1 MFKQCIHQLFEAQVV
16 RTPQAVAVKYGQ
28 KQLTYQE
35 LNIKANQLAHHLQKL
50 GVGAEV
56 LVGICLDRS
65 LDMIV
70 GLLGIL
76 KAGGAYLP
84 LDPTYPA
91 ERLSYMVQDAQISVL
106 VTQQKWSSLI
116 FDYSGQVICLDSH
129 KDEIANQSNAYGGQ
143 SQRNLVNTVQPN
155 NLAYVIYT
163 SGSTGKPK
171 GVMIEH
177 QSLVNFI
184 QMAIA
189 QYKIS
194 ASDAILQFTSMSFD
208 VFAEEIYPA
217 LSCGATVM
225 LRTEE
230 MVSSVA
236 SFVQQ
241 SQDWQITVWDLP
253 TAYWHL
259 IVNELAT
266 GQITLPQSL
275 RLVIIGG
282 ERALPEQVKMWLK
295 FVGKFPE
302 LINAYGPTE
311 TTVEATICSL
321 SNLKPTQLEGTE
333 IPIGKPMGDNIQVYV
348 LDQNLQQVPKET
360 IGEIYIGGAGLAQG
374 YLNRPELT
382 AEKFI
387 QNPFD
392 NSKLYKTGDL
402 GRYLP
407 DGNLEFVGRIDDQV
421 KINGFRIELSEIESV
436 LNQHSQVSQT
446 AVIVREDTPGNR
458 HLVAYVVPYQKTE
471 INCTNL
477 QSFLKNKLPSYMVP
491 TVFVSLDALPLN
503 PNGKIDR
510 QALPAPKL
518 QETFIAPRNA
528 QEEAIAKIWRQVFGL
543 EQIGVDDNFFQLG
556 GHSLIATQILSR
568 IRDVFQVELSFG
580 QLFENPTINDLV
592 KVVVQQQQ
600 LKQSSLLAKIQ
611 PILREGYL
619 PVSFAQ
625 ERVYFI
631 EQLAPSMSAYQFQES
646 LRFQGHLNT
655 SILEQSLGE
664 ILRRH
669 EIFRTTF
676 PAVEGKL
683 VQVIHPPQPVN
694 LPVIDLQSVPKSEQ
708 EAEVQRL
715 TDETVQKPFD
725 ISQLPLI
732 RWTLLKLNDQ
742 EYVLVHVEHHM
753 VHDGWSFNL
762 FLRELLTLY
771 QAFSEGKSS
780 PLAEPL
786 LQFAD
791 FAHWQRQWVLTE
803 AAQAQLDY
811 WKQKL
816 SGCPPL
822 LELPSVSEARR
833 RHRPRPVE
841 QTYQGGMLRME
852 LPLDVCE
859 ALRNMGRQEGVTL
872 FMSMFAVFV
881 TMLYRYT
888 GQEDL
893 CVGSGVANRRWRET
907 EGLIGMIVNN
917 IVLRTDVSGNPT
929 FRELLAQVRQVTL
942 EGYSNEDL
950 PFDKVVEALKPE
962 RNLSYNPLFQ
972 VMFSFHDALLPD
984 LSLPGLT
991 IKQHEA
997 LNNKSAK
1004 FDLDIVVIPRS
1015 EQRVGRNSQEAKGIE
1030 TDGITVVW
1038 EYNSDLFDAATI
1050 DRMMG
1055 QYQTLVEGIVANPDQ
1070 RISQYPLLTP
1080 EQQHQLLFDWNQT
1093 KTAYPEGK
1101 CIHQLVEEQV
1111 NKTPDAVAVVFEGQ
1125 KLTYRELNEQANQL
1139 AHYLK
1144 SLGVKPDC
1152 LVAICID
1159 RSLEMIV
1166 GLLGIL
1172 KAGGAY
1178 VPLDPAYPAE
1188 RLSDIVNDAQV
1199 PILVTMQQW
1208 ATVEA
1213 KHPLEIVCLDTQK
1226 TLISSQSRENPESKV
1241 VASNLAYIIYTSG
1254 SAGKPKGV
1262 LIEHHSLV
1270 NFTQTA
1276 IAEYKLTECDQILQF
1291 ASISFDAAAEE
1302 IYPCLSSGGTLVL
1315 RTEEMLQS
1323 VSAFVQQS
1331 KQWEVTVWDLPTAYW
1346 HLLVS
1351 ELASENLSLPDS
1363 LRLVILGGERVLSEK
1378 VVMWH
1383 QLVGNYP
1390 QLVNS
1395 YGPTETTVVATLSD
1409 LSENALNR
1417 QEVAIGKPISN
1428 VQVYVL
1434 DKYLQPVP
1442 IGVPGELHIGG
1453 AGVARGY
1460 LNRPELT
1467 LQKFIPNPFEKSQG
1481 SRLYKTGDLVCYR
1494 LDGNLEYLGRMD
1506 SQVKIRGFR
1515 IELGEIETVINQHP
1529 QVVQAVVI
1537 AREDIPGNKRL
1548 VAYVVGNQGQ
1558 VQIDEIRQFLKQKL
1572 PPYMVPSAFISLDR
1586 LPITPNG
1593 KVDYRALP
1601 APDTSDRNLDLGV
1614 VVPRTPTEE
1623 RLAAIWAEVLRQPN
1637 ISIYD
1642 NFFELGGD
1650 SIISIQMISKANL
1663 AGLQLTP
1670 KQLFQYQTIAE
1681 LATVVGTTSQ
1691 IKANQG
1697 LVTGLVP
1704 LTPIQHWFFEQNLP
1718 DAHYFNQSAMLVIPS
1733 ETQPELLKQV
1743 LQQLLLH
1750 HDVLR
1755 SRFAPLPF
1763 SQRGEASAKGESRFV
1778 LETNPPQ
1785 QINDV
1790 PQETVPFTIVD
1801 LSELSPEAQQTAI
1814 QTKDAE
1820 LQASLNLSS
1829 GEIVRVALFH
1839 LGINQPS
1846 QLLFVIHHLVV
1857 DGISWRILLEDLATA
1872 YQQIR
1877 HGEIIKL
1884 PPKTTSFQDWANRL
1898 QEYSKSEALAIE
1910 IDYWLSNESNIN
1922 PLPIDYPLG
1931 KECNTITS
1939 TDSLTIF
1946 LNEDETRALLQDVPS
1961 AYNTQIN
1968 DILLTALVQ
1977 SFSQW
1982 TGEKSLVVDL
1992 EGHGREDLFEDVD
2005 LSRTVGWF
2013 TTLFPVQLELSSI
2026 DQLGDLK
2033 LVKEKL
2039 RRLPKHGIGYGILRY
2054 LYPDAAVQN
2063 KFQNLP
2069 QAEVSFNYLGQFDQ
2083 VLSASAMFG
2092 SVKEWKSEQSK
2103 QGNRSHLLA
2112 VSGLIHS
2119 GKLEIDFAYSD
2130 KVHKRS
2136 TIERLAFGF
2145 IEALKT
2151 LIAHCQ
2157 SKESQG
2163 YTPSDFS
2170 AARLNQKQLDKF
2182 IAKINKNKT
2191 KY

>member
-1 MFKQCIHQLFEAQVV
+1 MIKQCIHQLFEGQVA
-16 RTPQAVAVKYGQ
+16 RNPQAIAVECGQ

-56 LVGICLDRS
+56 LVGICIDRS
-65 LDMIV
+65 LEMIV

-76 KAGGAYLP
+76 KAGGAYVP
-84 LDPTYPA
+84 LDPAYPT
-91 ERLSYMVQDAQISVL
+91 ERLQFMVEDAQISVL
-106 VTQQKWSSLI
+106 VTQEKWSSLI
-116 FDYSGQVICLDSH
+116 SDYSGQVICLDSH
-129 KDEIANQSNAYGGQ
+129 QDEIFNDSDAYGGQ
-143 SQRNLVNTVQPN
+143 SQHNLVNTVKPN

-177 QSLVNFI
+177 HSLVNFI
-184 QMAIA
+184 QMVIP

-194 ASDAILQFTSMSFD
+194 ECDRILQFASMSFD
-208 VFAEEIYPA
+208 VAAEEIYSC
-217 LSCGATVM
+217 LSCGATIV

-230 MVSSVA
+230 MLSSVA

-241 SQDWQITVWDLP
+241 SQNWQITIWDLP

-266 GQITLPQSL
+266 GKITLPQSL

-282 ERALPEQVKMWLK
+282 EKVIPEKVKMWLK
-295 FVGKFPE
+295 CVGKFPE
-302 LINAYGPTE
+302 LINTYGPTE
-311 TTVEATICSL
+311 ATVAAMSCCL
-321 SNLKPTQLEGTE
+321 SNYTKLENTE
-333 IPIGKPMGDNIQVYV
+333 VPIGKPMGENIQVYV
-348 LDQNLQQVPKET
+348 LDQNLQKVPNQVT
-360 IGEIYIGGAGLAQG
+360 GEIHIGGAGLARG

-392 NSKLYKTGDL
+392 NSKLLYKTGDL

-407 DGNLEFVGRIDDQV
+407 DGNLEFVGRIDEQV
-421 KINGFRIELSEIESV
+421 KFNGFRIELGEIESV
-436 LNQHSQVSQT
+436 LNQHSEVSQSV
-446 AVIVREDTPGNR
+446 VIIREDSPGNKR
-458 HLVAYVVPYQKTE
+458 LVAYIVPHQKTAFAPTIFE
-471 INCTNL
+471 
-477 QSFLKNKLPSYMVP
+477 SFLKKKLPSYMVP
-491 TVFVSLDALPLN
+491 SIFVFLDALPLT
-503 PNGKIDR
+503 PNDKIDR
-510 QALPAPKL
+510 QALPVPNL
-518 QETFIAPRNA
+518 QKTFVAPRNS
-528 QEEAIAKIWRQVFGL
+528 QEEDLAEIWGQIFGL
-543 EQIGVDDNFFQLG
+543 EQIGIDDNFFQLG

-568 IRDVFQVELSFG
+568 IRDVFQVELSFK
-580 QLFENPTINDLV
+580 QLFENPTIDDLI
-592 KVVVQQQQ
+592 KVIFQQQQ
-600 LKQSSLLAKIQ
+600 IKQSFPIAKIQ
-611 PILREGYL
+611 PIPRGGYL

-646 LRFQGHLNT
+646 LRFQGYLNI
-655 SILEQSLGE
+655 SILEESLGE

-683 VQVIHPPQPVN
+683 VQLIHPPHPVK
-694 LPVIDLQSVPKSEQ
+694 LEVIDLQNFGKSEQ
-708 EAEVQRL
+708 EAEIERL
-715 TDETVQKPFD
+715 TEVAIHKPFN
-725 ISQLPLI
+725 ISELPLI
-732 RWTLLKLNDQ
+732 RWTLLKLSDQ
-742 EYVLVHVEHHM
+742 EHVLVHVEHHM

-762 FLRELLTLY
+762 FLRELLALY
-771 QAFSEGKSS
+771 QAFSEGKPS
-780 PLAEPL
+780 PLAEPS

-803 AAQAQLDY
+803 EAQAQLDY

-816 SGCPPL
+816 SGSPPL
-822 LELPSVSEARR
+822 LELPGVSS
-833 RHRPRPVE
+833 RPVE
-841 QTYQGGMLRME
+841 QTYQGGMRRME
-852 LPLDVCE
+852 LPLHVCE

-872 FMSMFAVFV
+872 FMSMFTVFV

-917 IVLRTDVSGNPT
+917 IVLRTNVSGNPT

-942 EGYSNEDL
+942 EGYANEDL

-972 VMFSFHDALLPD
+972 VMFSFHDALLPE
-984 LSLPGLT
+984 LRLPGLS

-1015 EQRVGRNSQEAKGIE
+1015 EQRVGRNSQHEAQGIE
-1030 TDGITVVW
+1030 TEGITLVW
-1038 EYNSDLFDAATI
+1038 EYNSDLFDPATI

-1055 QYQTLVEGIVANPDQ
+1055 QYETLVEGIVANPDLQ
-1070 RISQYPLLTP
+1070 ISQYPLLTP
-1080 EQQHQLLFDWNQT
+1080 EQQQQLLVEWNAT
-1093 KTAYPEGK
+1093 KTTYPQGK
-1101 CIHQLVEEQV
+1101 CIHQLVEAQV
-1111 NKTPDAVAVVFEGQ
+1111 DKTPDAVAVIFGGQ
-1125 KLTYRELNEQANQL
+1125 KLTYRQLNEQANQL

-1144 SLGVKPDC
+1144 ALGVKADT
-1152 LVAICID
+1152 LVGICIE

-1178 VPLDPAYPAE
+1178 LPLDPAYPAE
-1188 RLSDIVNDAQV
+1188 RLSEIVNDAQV
-1199 PILVTMQQW
+1199 PIIVTMQQW

-1213 KHPLEIVCLDTQK
+1213 EHPWEIVCLDTQRE
-1226 TLISSQSRENPESKV
+1226 LIANQSWDFPNSEV
-1241 VASNLAYIIYTSG
+1241 AASNLAYVIYTSG
-1254 SAGKPKGV
+1254 STGKPKGV

-1270 NFTQTA
+1270 NFTQAALAQYKMTA
-1276 IAEYKLTECDQILQF
+1276 SDRILQF

-1302 IYPCLSSGGTLVL
+1302 IYPCLTCGGTLVL

-1331 KQWEVTVWDLPTAYW
+1331 KDWQLTVWDLPTAYW

-1351 ELASENLSLPDS
+1351 ELASGNLSLPES
-1363 LRLVILGGERVLSEK
+1363 LRLVILGGERVLPEK
-1378 VVMWH
+1378 VAMWH

-1395 YGPTETTVVATLSD
+1395 YGPTESTVVTTLSY
-1409 LSENALNR
+1409 LSDNDPHR
-1417 QEVAIGKPISN
+1417 QEVTIGKPINN

-1467 LQKFIPNPFEKSQG
+1467 LEKFIPNPFEKSQG
-1481 SRLYKTGDLVCYR
+1481 SRLYKTGDLVRYQP
-1494 LDGNLEYLGRMD
+1494 DGNLEYLGRMD

-1515 IELGEIETVINQHP
+1515 IELGEIETVLNQHS
-1529 QVVQAVVI
+1529 QVAGAVVI

-1558 VQIDEIRQFLKQKL
+1558 VQIEEIRQFLKQKL
-1572 PPYMVPSAFISLDR
+1572 PPYMVPSAFVPLDR

-1593 KVDYRALP
+1593 KVDYHALP
-1601 APDTSDRNLDLGV
+1601 SPDTSDRNLDLGV
-1614 VVPRTPTEE
+1614 VVPRTSTEE
-1623 RLAAIWAEVLRQPN
+1623 KLAAIWAEVLGQPN
-1637 ISIYD
+1637 VSIYD

-1650 SIISIQMISKANL
+1650 SIISIQMVSKANQ

-1670 KQLFQYQTIAE
+1670 KQLFQHQTIAE

-1697 LVTGLVP
+1697 LVTGSVP
-1704 LTPIQHWFFEQNLP
+1704 LTPIQHWFFQQNLP
-1718 DAHYFNQSAMLVIPS
+1718 DADYFNQSALLEIPS
-1733 ETQPELLKQV
+1733 GTKPEFLKQAV
-1743 LQQLLLH
+1743 QQLLWH
-1750 HDVLR
+1750 HDALR
-1755 SRFAPLPF
+1755 SCFI
-1763 SQRGEASAKGESRFV
+1763 QESI
-1778 LETNPPQ
+1778 PPQ
-1785 QINDV
+1785 QIYDA

-1801 LSELSPEAQQTAI
+1801 LSELSPEAQQIAI
-1814 QTKDAE
+1814 QTKDVQ
-1820 LQASLNLSS
+1820 LQPSLNLST
-1829 GEIVRVALFH
+1829 GEIVQVALFN

-1846 QLLFVIHHLVV
+1846 QLLFVIHHLAV
-1857 DGISWRILLEDLATA
+1857 DGISWRILLEDFATA
-1872 YQQIR
+1872 YQQLNC
-1877 HGEIIKL
+1877 GEAIKF
-1884 PPKTTSFQDWANRL
+1884 PAKTTSFQEWANRL
-1898 QEYSKSEALAIE
+1898 QKYSVSEAIARE
-1910 IDYWLSNESNIN
+1910 IDYWLSNFESNIA
-1922 PLPIDYPLG
+1922 PLPIDYPSG
-1931 KECNTITS
+1931 KKDNTLTS
-1939 TDSLTIF
+1939 THSFTLF
-1946 LNEDETRALLQDVPS
+1946 LNDDETRALLQDVPS

-1982 TGEKSLVVDL
+1982 TGEKSLLVDL
-1992 EGHGREDLFEDVD
+1992 EGHGREDLFEDID

-2013 TTLFPVQLELSSI
+2013 TTLFPVQLKVSSVH
-2026 DQLGDLK
+2026 DLPATLK
-2033 LVKEKL
+2033 LVKEQL
-2039 RRLPKHGIGYGILRY
+2039 RRLPQHGIGYGILRY
-2054 LYPDAAVQN
+2054 LHPSSAVQN
-2063 KFQNLP
+2063 KLQSLP
-2069 QAEVSFNYLGQFDQ
+2069 PAEVSFNYLGQFDQ
-2083 VLSASAMFG
+2083 VLSASAMLG
-2092 SVKEWKSEQSK
+2092 TVKEWKSEHSK
-2103 QGNRSHLLA
+2103 RQNRSHLLA

-2130 KVHKRS
+2130 KVHKRD

-2145 IEALKT
+2145 MGALKT
-2151 LIAHCQ
+2151 LITHCQ
-2157 SKESQG
+2157 SKEFQD

-2170 AARLNQKQLDKF
+2170 AARINQQQLDKF
-2182 IAKINKNKT
+2182 MTKINKNKT